1 MMRSSCC
8 EGVSIS
14 PASSQWFLGPT
25 ATADPGTAGWS
36 LLKHTHK
43 PHHFGLK
50 FCKVILQCGI
60 VKTCTI
66 FLALAIVLFDVAGT
80 WCTDTVILEIN
91 AVFYKSE
98 HCETFIVK
106 IRVLIY
112 ECYCW
117 YISVVLICII

>member
-1 MMRSSCC
+1 MRSSCC

-43 PHHFGLK
+43 QHHFGLK

-60 VKTCTI
+60 IKTCTI

-80 WCTDTVILEIN
+80 WCKDTAILEIIIN
-91 AVFYKSE
+91 ANIARHFTHALLK
-98 HCETFIVK
+98 K
-106 IRVLIY
+106 VLIAKHFMNTTTSIY
-112 ECYCW
+112 Q
-117 YISVVLICII
+117 